1 MLSLEQEIKE
11 FLKLHGTQYQ
21 EGCNEFDELDF
32 CIHSQQRGDFHFDA
46 KEKIQN
52 IQPANW
58 PDIGVPEEFF
68 FILDDLAARKT
79 LLKSPRSGIVVRDN
93 LNSIYYFFSI
103 VDLFLMPRV
112 RVNRRIERNIPTL
125 KGKWLVDLRNG
136 TKARNLQEVFKAIAQ
151 YTDSFDEIFQNT
163 LECYGSYNGEIIGQG
178 GITRRPEHWN
188 KDVSSTR

>member
-1 MLSLEQEIKE
+1 MLSLEKEIKE

-21 EGCNEFDELDF
+21 EGCNEFDKLDF

-93 LNSIYYFFSI
+93 LNSI
-103 VDLFLMPRV
+103 
-112 RVNRRIERNIPTL
+112 
-125 KGKWLVDLRNG
+125 
-136 TKARNLQEVFKAIAQ
+136 
-151 YTDSFDEIFQNT
+151 
-163 LECYGSYNGEIIGQG
+163 
-178 GITRRPEHWN
+178 
-188 KDVSSTR
+188 

>member
-21 EGCNEFDELDF
+21 EGCNEFDKLDF

-163 LECYGSYNGEIIGQG
+163 LECYGSNNGEIIRQG